1 MIAMSKQEVPA
12 KELPPG
18 ERLRNRFRNRS
29 GKRKKRL
36 DDQQREVDEK
46 YREWLEK
53 NKRKST
59 EPADAE
65 GEEGREENSDQSVY
79 EPDNPEA
86 TQEDD
91 MEEDLALL
99 DDEDDMW

>member
-1 MIAMSKQEVPA
+1 M
-12 KELPPG
+12 
-18 ERLRNRFRNRS
+18 RNRFRNRS
-29 GKRKKRL
+29 GKRKKRGN
-36 DDQQREVDEK
+36 DQREADEK

-53 NKRKST
+53 NKQKPT
-59 EPADAE
+59 ESASAE
-65 GEEGREENSDQSVY
+65 GEEGQEENSDQSVY

-99 DDEDDMW
+99 DEEDDLW